1 MFIASVTVSP
11 WAANCYLAGADGGGE
26 CVIIDPGITGAELI
40 VGAVERSGRTPVAIL
55 GTHGHL
61 DHVGDAAVL
70 ADRYRVPVYLHP
82 ADQHLLTHPAD
93 GLGPAA
99 VPLLMQLLGTA
110 TLPAPHTV
118 RDFADGEE
126 VSLAGIAF
134 LPLLAPGHTAGSTLL
149 TCPAEDAVFTGDVVF
164 AGSVGRVDLPGGS
177 ARDMKRTIETV
188 LPGLPRHARL
198 YPGHGGATTMAHEW
212 STNPYLQPDIWK

>member
-11 WAANCYLAGADGGGE
+11 WAANCYLAGADGSPE
-26 CVIIDPGITGAELI
+26 CVIIDPGITGAAAIAE
-40 VGAVERSGRTPVAIL
+40 AVESSGRTPVAII

-70 ADRYRVPVYLHP
+70 AERYRVPVYLHP

-99 VPLLMQLLGTA
+99 IPLLMQLLGTA
-110 TLPAPHTV
+110 TLPRPHTV
-118 RDFADGEE
+118 GDLTEGETL
-126 VSLAGIAF
+126 SLAGLGL
-134 LPLLAPGHTAGSTLL
+134 LPLSAPGHTAGSTLL
-149 TCPAEDAVFTGDVVF
+149 ECVAENVIFTGDVVF

-177 ARDMKRTIETV
+177 AAAMKHTIETV
-188 LPGLPRHARL
+188 LPTLPRSATL
-198 YPGHGGATTMAHEW
+198 YPGHGGVTTLAQEW